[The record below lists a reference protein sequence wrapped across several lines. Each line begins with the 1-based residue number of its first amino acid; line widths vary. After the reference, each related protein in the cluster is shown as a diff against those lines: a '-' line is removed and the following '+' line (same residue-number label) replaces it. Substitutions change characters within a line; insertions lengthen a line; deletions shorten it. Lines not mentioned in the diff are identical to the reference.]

1 MESIDPS
8 VNMLSPFLPIRR
20 KKEANELVAIVKF
33 YAERALYGLLSF
45 LDRLVNDP
53 SLNLAS
59 RLLDLGQLG

>member
-33 YAERALYGLLSF
+33 YAERVLYGLLSF

-53 SLNLAS
+53 SLNLAP